1 MIFSV
6 TETLTWKRCRRKW
19 ALQSENMLGLQPI
32 RPNVALMLGSLM
44 HESLESWT
52 NQRVSQTDPTLSI
65 AEEQDIVLAQAVS
78 TIGKY
83 KQQYKEAI
91 GAAPSEHELDPLMD
105 AIALGQDM
113 FNNYI
118 KHYGKPI
125 PKGWRLINL
134 EQRTI
139 TDIPG
144 TEHWECDECH
154 YIPTQQEINDRIQ
167 VDYVS
172 GGAGPWHCTRLVSFG
187 DRCPGEIKQTLH
199 QIRGTLDGLLE
210 RAKDGMFYALER
222 KTYAMHPK
230 PENIALEEQMRTYCW
245 ILRQM
250 FGDKAGGILYD
261 GMWKRDGSNKKHK
274 PEDLFYRAV
283 FTRTKWDLDECGEQL
298 AAIAMDMGAHVGLAT
313 DDPRLYT
320 NRRWEGCYDCGM
332 NKLCAAISRGEDAD
346 DIRRLDYTHRE
357 DPNLSWIEAETSN

>member
-32 RPNVALMLGSLM
+32 RPSVALMLGSLM

-144 TEHWECDECH
+144 TEHWECENQHLLTDWTPWTPSFATEADC
-154 YIPTQQEINDRIQ
+154 YICRAKAT
-167 VDYVS
+167 
-172 GGAGPWHCTRLVSFG
+172 WKC
-187 DRCPGEIKQTLH
+187 H

-210 RAKDGMFYALER
+210 RTKDGMFYALER

-245 ILRQM
+245 ILRQL

-298 AAIAMDMGAHVGLAT
+298 AAIATDMAAHVGLPT